1 MSRNSL
7 ATIIVFVAGLGI
19 GFIARTA
26 MGTHQ
31 RKETHV
37 ADLAAI
43 EKLHQEDIEA
53 TQSDTREIACLRQPR
68 KKAHDIQLMHSVHE
82 ARQHRDHSPA
92 NQDSGDPHARSDLV
106 KQQIAGDFEEEIS
119 EKENPEDQ
127 SVLLV
132 GDGQFLI
139 HRQRGKPNVEAIKK
153 SNNEKQEDKG
163 KNPLPQ
169 FLDRSLIKGQREGVY
184 LAHRSHP

>member
-53 TQSDTREIACLRQPR
+53 TQSDSREITRFSQP
-68 KKAHDIQLMHSVHE
+68 
-82 ARQHRDHSPA
+82 
-92 NQDSGDPHARSDLV
+92 
-106 KQQIAGDFEEEIS
+106 
-119 EKENPEDQ
+119 
-127 SVLLV
+127 
-132 GDGQFLI
+132 
-139 HRQRGKPNVEAIKK
+139 
-153 SNNEKQEDKG
+153 
-163 KNPLPQ
+163 
-169 FLDRSLIKGQREGVY
+169 QRERTMY
-184 LAHRSHP
+184 S